1 MGEAAAE
8 AGGYLREVERK
19 VGQRPPVPGAVPKEQ
34 WFHGGDRLASIY
46 RFDVRFHGRHLII
59 YKYMLIRYIDDMQGS
74 IIAANMS

>member
-34 WFHGGDRLASIY
+34 GSMREMGSPRSIVLMSA
-46 RFDVRFHGRHLII
+46 F
-59 YKYMLIRYIDDMQGS
+59 M
-74 IIAANMS
+74 AAT